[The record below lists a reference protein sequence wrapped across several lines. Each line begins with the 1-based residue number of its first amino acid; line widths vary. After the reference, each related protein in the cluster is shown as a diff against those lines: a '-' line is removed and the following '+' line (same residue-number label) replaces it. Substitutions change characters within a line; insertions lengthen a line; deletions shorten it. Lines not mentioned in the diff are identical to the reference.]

1 MNATDSITHSQPD
14 STAAIRLP
22 ALWKTAP
29 MKPTR
34 PHRRPTW
41 PPPSP
46 STLGLPTAYPA
57 TRCHDVPGYDSGVLT
72 MIIASFLLVAF
83 SFRNASRLWK
93 TFFQDL
99 TVVRRRANL
108 FDERTVG
115 EKWVIAA
122 MLIQT
127 CVYEGLML
135 FAMLSV
141 NGRWTP
147 QDPVFPTIAALT
159 GLAALLYLF
168 QSAACF
174 TVGYAFT
181 DQAGRIQ
188 WLRGLN
194 ASQAVT
200 GFALVIPALGSLFH
214 PEASGILLYC
224 GGLLYILGRFV
235 FICKGFRIF
244 YHGISSLL
252 YFILYLCTLEIIPV
266 IMICMG
272 ALNLCCII
280 K

>member
-1 MNATDSITHSQPD
+1 MAAAVTVDTRFTDGIPGD
-14 STAAIRLP
+14 PLP
-22 ALWKTAP
+22 
-29 MKPTR
+29 
-34 PHRRPTW
+34 RR
-41 PPPSP
+41 
-46 STLGLPTAYPA
+46 
-57 TRCHDVPGYDSGVLT
+57 PGYDSGVLT

>member
-1 MNATDSITHSQPD
+1 
-14 STAAIRLP
+14 
-22 ALWKTAP
+22 

-147 QDPVFPTIAALT
+147 QDPVFPTIGRPYRTGGTALP
-159 GLAALLYLF
+159 
-168 QSAACF
+168 
-174 TVGYAFT
+174 VPE
-181 DQAGRIQ
+181 
-188 WLRGLN
+188 RGLLHCGIRIHRPGRTHPV
-194 ASQAVT
+194 AARTQRLA
-200 GFALVIPALGSLFH
+200 GSDRLRARDPRARLPVSPRSL
-214 PEASGILLYC
+214 PESC
-224 GGLLYILGRFV
+224 YIVADCYTF
-235 FICKGFRIF
+235 
-244 YHGISSLL
+244 
-252 YFILYLCTLEIIPV
+252 
-266 IMICMG
+266 
-272 ALNLCCII
+272 
-280 K
+280 

>member
-1 MNATDSITHSQPD
+1 MNATDTI
-14 STAAIRLP
+14 A
-22 ALWKTAP
+22 TAP
-29 MKPTR
+29 TDTTAVKPLPRLWENQSHETDAPTSPADR
-34 PHRRPTW
+34 ATAVTVDTKFTDGMTGDPLPRR
-41 PPPSP
+41 
-46 STLGLPTAYPA
+46 
-57 TRCHDVPGYDSGVLT
+57 PGYDSGVLT
-72 MIIASFLLVAF
+72 LIITSFLLVAF

-122 MLIQT
+122 MLIQA
-127 CVYEGLML
+127 CIYEGLML

-141 NGRWTP
+141 TGRWTP
-147 QDPVFPTIAALT
+147 QSPAFPIIAAMT

-200 GFALVIPALGSLFH
+200 GFMLIIPALGALFH
-214 PEASGILLYC
+214 PEASEFLLYC
-224 GGLLYILGRFV
+224 GGFLYILGRFV
-235 FICKGFRIF
+235 FIYKGFRIF
-244 YHGISSLL
+244 YDGITSLL

-266 IMICMG
+266 IMICTG
-272 ALNLCCII
+272 ALNLCWIVQ
-280 K
+280 